1 MFGLEKLGSL
11 GQGANDTPPA
21 ILSKEEVERRRKLA
35 QALMMQGSDT
45 APVQH
50 WLQGAARIGQALQGA
65 VEDYQTTKAEDAAQA
80 EGKRLSASLFG
91 GGQTASLA
99 PPATPPAGQGVA
111 TPPGNIPQRAAG
123 PQGGDVATSFLSTLR
138 DNGLNNPNALAAVG
152 ATGHHESR
160 WAPDKLNATWSDPSQ
175 SGQPGTSG
183 GALSWRADR
192 LQRLQQFAAANG
204 EQGNGSAATQARF
217 FLQED
222 PALVQKLNAAQT
234 PEEAMT
240 LMNNAWRYANFDKPG
255 GETAARMASAQAW
268 AARNP
273 LANTAPMQAGAPT
286 QTGGVQQVAQALTGQ
301 TPAVPQRSLPELM
314 AIANSPAFDRMP
326 KGSQDLVKALIQKQV
341 TAETKDPRDGMLK
354 DLTIEEKRRALAR
367 TEMETFT
374 DPATGA
380 LFQRP
385 KGSTDAPTRV
395 QGLGDKPADPKFREF
410 NGRLYQEGRDGS
422 LIDKT
427 PQGGPSSYRPM
438 TPDERKQFNVPE
450 GTPAF
455 LGPDGKPTFG
465 PASRTEQGEFGK
477 AADKKMV
484 EYFGTHAEGGNAANA
499 VLQGMDI
506 LREVAGMAPQGGI
519 TGRLAN
525 AFPGFNTAADVFNS
539 QVKTLAPQLRVP
551 GSGATS
557 DKDLDTFMAALP
569 NLKNTPEANQA
580 VLGIVEAKAKLNL
593 QRSEIARRALRR
605 EIDQNEADKQL
616 RELDRQSILTP
627 EARKALGL
635 GNKTETGKAA
645 GGPRILSVEPIR

>member
-123 PQGGDVATSFLSTLR
+123 PQGGDVAMSFLSTLR

-240 LMNNAWRYANFDKPG
+240 LMNNAWRYANYDKPG

-273 LANTAPMQAGAPT
+273 LANTAPMQAGTTPA

-301 TPAVPQRSLPELM
+301 TPGGLPKLGLPELM
-314 AIANSPAFDRMP
+314 AAASNPAFDRMP
-326 KGSQDLVKALIQKQV
+326 KAQQELVRAMIQKQV
-341 TAETKDPRDGMLK
+341 TAETKDPLDQEQKRLTIQKLRNDLDTAGLSKREIELRVQKAERELSPEKEAPLSAEERASLGIPEGQVAYRGKDGKLVFGPSAREDKLDRVDTGTEIIFTRNGKEVSRVKKDLVGKEAAEEAGRSEGKLAASAPAAITNAKRSLDAIAEIEKHPNLNSDIFGGALGTPGKLNRVIPGTQAYGLGQRIEQLKGQTFLSAYDQLRGGGAITDIEGAKATAALARLDTAQSEKDFRAALK
-354 DLTIEEKRRALAR
+354 DLRDVLSTGVERARAMGVKYGTVKPEE
-367 TEMETFT
+367 
-374 DPATGA
+374 
-380 LFQRP
+380 Q
-385 KGSTDAPTRV
+385 
-395 QGLGDKPADPKFREF
+395 
-410 NGRLYQEGRDGS
+410 
-422 LIDKT
+422 
-427 PQGGPSSYRPM
+427 
-438 TPDERKQFNVPE
+438 
-450 GTPAF
+450 
-455 LGPDGKPTFG
+455 
-465 PASRTEQGEFGK
+465 PASPTQPK
-477 AADKKMV
+477 PSADGWMD
-484 EYFGTHAEGGNAANA
+484 AGNG
-499 VLQGMDI
+499 VRI
-506 LREVAGMAPQGGI
+506 RE
-519 TGRLAN
+519 
-525 AFPGFNTAADVFNS
+525 
-539 QVKTLAPQLRVP
+539 K
-551 GSGATS
+551 GA
-557 DKDLDTFMAALP
+557 
-569 NLKNTPEANQA
+569 
-580 VLGIVEAKAKLNL
+580 
-593 QRSEIARRALRR
+593 R
-605 EIDQNEADKQL
+605 
-616 RELDRQSILTP
+616 
-627 EARKALGL
+627 
-635 GNKTETGKAA
+635 
-645 GGPRILSVEPIR
+645 